1 MRRKVK
7 VKSEFSAFTRRPLR
21 VADNNGA
28 NEDFGGDADVAVA
41 LSSHAAV
48 YAGYARAQRA

>member
-7 VKSEFSAFTRRPLR
+7 VKSEFSAFIRRPLR

-28 NEDFGGDADVAVA
+28 NEDFGADADVAVA

-48 YAGYARAQRA
+48 YAGYARA